1 VLVAHVLHVVQLYY
15 PVSSGAGRY
24 FAEIGE
30 RLASE
35 GHRVTVLATDAYDLE
50 HLWAAGRRRVE
61 LPEETRR
68 GVRIVRLPV
77 RRLPG
82 PARSY
87 GALRMLMT
95 QLSKLPG
102 SLPLL
107 RRLAMLTPRLPG
119 LERFLAAERFDLV
132 HTTNIS
138 LDFALLPS
146 HAAARRSGAALV
158 CTPFVHL
165 GEPQNDAVRRFYT
178 MRHQIALLRES
189 DRVIVQGAL
198 EENDLAARGVP
209 RERIRRIGCGVAP
222 HELAGGDGTRF
233 RANHDVAGP
242 LVLYV
247 GALARDKGAIQ
258 VIEAMRRV
266 WAAGGDATLA
276 LIGAPL
282 AHFTAFYETLPADVR
297 ARIRLLPYAPEQVKL
312 DAYAAADLFAM
323 PSRTDSFGI
332 VYLEAWCYGV
342 PVIGARAGG
351 VPDVIDDG
359 VNGLLVRFGDDA
371 ELADTIDRLLR
382 DRDEARRLGM
392 AGREKVLREL
402 TWDHKYAQ
410 VRAVYDEV
418 WSDQAPPDLG
428 RGGVFGEGEALP

>member
-1 VLVAHVLHVVQLYY
+1 MARILHVVQLYY

-30 RLASE
+30 RMVAE
-35 GHRVTVLATDAYDLE
+35 GHQVTVLATDAYDLE
-50 HLWAAGRRRVE
+50 HLWLAGRRRVE

-77 RRLPG
+77 WRAPG
-82 PARSY
+82 PARTY

-95 QLSKLPG
+95 KLSTLPG
-102 SLPLL
+102 SIPLL
-107 RRLAMLTPRLPG
+107 RRLALLTPRMVG
-119 LERFLAAERFDLV
+119 LERFLANERFDLI
-132 HTTNIS
+132 HTTNIT
-138 LDFALLPS
+138 LDFALLPA
-146 HAAARRSGAALV
+146 HAAARRTGAALL

-165 GEPQNDAVRRFYT
+165 GEPENDHVRRFYT
-178 MRHQIALLRES
+178 MRHQIALLREC

-198 EENDLAARGVP
+198 EAHDLAARGVP
-209 RERIRRIGCGVAP
+209 REQIRRIGCGVDP
-222 HELAGGDGTRF
+222 RELAGGDGACF
-233 RANHDVAGP
+233 RAEQQIAGP

-258 VIEAMRRV
+258 LIEAMQRV
-266 WAAGGDATLA
+266 WAAGRDATLA

-282 AHFTAFYETLPADVR
+282 AHFTAFYETLPAEVR
-297 ARIRLLPYAPEQVKL
+297 ARIRLLPYAPEQVKR
-312 DAYAAADLFAM
+312 DAYAAADVFAM

-359 VNGLLVRFGDDA
+359 VDGVIVRFGDDR
-371 ELADTIDRLLR
+371 ELAAVIDRLLQ
-382 DRDEARRLGM
+382 DRDEARRLGH

-410 VRAVYDEV
+410 VRAVYSELTGAEAG
-418 WSDQAPPDLG
+418 APVP
-428 RGGVFGEGEALP
+428 RG